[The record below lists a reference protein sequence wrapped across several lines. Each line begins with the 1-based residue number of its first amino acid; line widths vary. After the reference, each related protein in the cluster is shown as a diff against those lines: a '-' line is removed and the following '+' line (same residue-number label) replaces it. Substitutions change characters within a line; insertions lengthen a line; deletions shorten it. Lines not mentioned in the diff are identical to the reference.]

1 VKTREG
7 MLSHLM
13 LRDGELFPMVITR
26 AFMLAGLC
34 VVGWSLTT
42 PVLAQNS
49 APLAATDPQVR
60 TAAKP
65 AAPKL
70 ATPYFIEFR
79 ARSALSYG
87 HTFAVYGRVGQ
98 KNPAL
103 KVAGLHPFTDSSIPW
118 MIGHL
123 VPVPSETGAS
133 DGDTEDQYIIAR
145 YRVLLSEAEY
155 KKLLANIKKLQD
167 SSPVWHAVLYNCN
180 AFVGDIAKSIGLK
193 APPSLQMPKEYIEDM
208 RQINTNGRGTV
219 TVGHLRQPGDL

>member
-1 VKTREG
+1 
-7 MLSHLM
+7 M
-13 LRDGELFPMVITR
+13 
-26 AFMLAGLC
+26 
-34 VVGWSLTT
+34 
-42 PVLAQNS
+42 
-49 APLAATDPQVR
+49 
-60 TAAKP
+60 
-65 AAPKL
+65 
-70 ATPYFIEFR
+70 
-79 ARSALSYG
+79 SYG

-133 DGDTEDQYIIAR
+133 DGDTEDEYIIAR

-193 APPSLQMPKEYIEDM
+193 APSSLQMPKEYIEDM

-219 TVGHLRQPGDL
+219 TVGHLRLPGDL